1 MPGQE
6 RKNVMKHRK
15 IEERRGMSAAAAAQ
29 LQGAPALIVEN
40 LEAGTIFEPRDTA
53 VDSLTSPGAPWEER
67 AATGKALRGQAP
79 REAHGGWRP
88 DRHRPD
94 PVATVLA
101 SNHGRLEAL
110 IPLRMK
116 RMAASAFA
124 FLRGAAVVMAWDLSK
139 TAVTGLDVV
148 VDGDCHVDNFGLFGT
163 PTGQVV
169 LDLNDFDETTIGPWE
184 YDVKRLAASVNL
196 AGRDN
201 GLSAKERRK
210 AVMDMVAGYR
220 WSLDRLHTLPVLEL
234 WNRHTVPER
243 MDHRQKKLD
252 KKSAAIIRKS
262 VEKARASNNATLL
275 RSAALQDQDGRWR
288 IKLDP
293 PITSA
298 VGAAMKREIVAALHD
313 YIETLAPERQY
324 MIRRYHVV
332 DVVRRVVGVGSVGL
346 RAYLVLLIGNGDD
359 DGLFLQ
365 MKEAAAPALAP
376 YLPVLPKAYK
386 HEGQR
391 VVYGQRLLQ
400 AAGDPL
406 LGWCTM
412 EGRPYYVRQ
421 MKNFK
426 GAIPT
431 EWLSGA
437 PFNFFAFGYG
447 ALLARAHA
455 RVGDAA
461 VISGYCGGSDTLDRA
476 MADFAE
482 AYGEQ
487 TVRDHERFAA
497 DEQVRR
503 LIAALDVR
511 L

>member
-1 MPGQE
+1 MKR
-6 RKNVMKHRK
+6 RKNH
-15 IEERRGMSAAAAAQ
+15 EYRGMSAAEAAEI
-29 LQGAPALIVEN
+29 QGAPALIVEN
-40 LEAGTIFEPRDTA
+40 LEEGKIFEPRDNE
-53 VDSLTSPGAPWEER
+53 VDTLTTPGAPWEARAEMGKQLR
-67 AATGKALRGQAP
+67 AAAP
-79 REAHGGWRP
+79 REAHGDWRP
-88 DRHRPD
+88 EPRRPD
-94 PVATVLA
+94 PVALVLA
-101 SNHGRLEAL
+101 SNHGRVEEL
-110 IPLRMK
+110 IPLRMR
-116 RMAASAFA
+116 RMADSAFA
-124 FLRGAAVVMAWDLSK
+124 FLRGAAVVMAWDLAK
-139 TAVTGLDVV
+139 TPVSGLDVV
-148 VDGDCHVDNFGLFGT
+148 IDGDCHVDNFGLFGT

-184 YDVKRLAASVNL
+184 YDLKRLTASVNL

-201 GLSAKERRK
+201 GLSTKERRRAVK
-210 AVMDMVAGYR
+210 AVVDGYR
-220 WSLDRLHTLPVLEL
+220 WSLDRLHGLPVLEL
-234 WNRHTVPER
+234 WNRQTPPER
-243 MDHRQKKLD
+243 MDHRQMKLD

-262 VEKARASNNATLL
+262 VDKARASNNAALL
-275 RSAALQDQDGRWR
+275 RSAAIREADGRWR
-288 IKLDP
+288 LKLDP
-293 PITSA
+293 PIATPI
-298 VGAAMKREIVAALHD
+298 GDGLRRKIVAGLHE

-346 RAYLVLLIGNGDD
+346 RAYLVLLIGNGEE

-412 EGRPYYVRQ
+412 DGRPFYVRQ

-461 VISGYCGGSDTLDRA
+461 VISGYCGASDALDEA
-476 MADFAE
+476 FADWAE
-482 AYGEQ
+482 AYGDQ
-487 TVRDHERFAA
+487 TEKDHERFAN
-497 DEQVRR
+497 DPEVKR
-503 LIAALDVR
+503 LMAEAAEG
-511 L
+511 

>member
-1 MPGQE
+1 MS
-6 RKNVMKHRK
+6 KRK
-15 IEERRGMSAAAAAQ
+15 IGSRDMTAAQ
-29 LQGAPALIVEN
+29 AAELQGAPDLLVEH
-40 LEAGTIFEPRDTA
+40 LEDGKVFEPRDTE
-53 VDSLTSPGAPWEER
+53 VDTLTTPGEPWEAR
-67 AATGKALRGQAP
+67 AQTGKKLRVHAP
-79 REAHGGWRP
+79 REARGDWRP
-88 DRHRPD
+88 AADRPD
-94 PVATVLA
+94 PVDLIEA
-101 SNHGRLEAL
+101 SNKGRVAELV
-110 IPLRMK
+110 PLRME

-124 FLRGAAVVMAWDLSK
+124 FLRGAAVVMAWDLSH
-139 TAVTGLDVV
+139 TPSMGLDVV
-148 VDGDCHVDNFGLFGT
+148 IDGDCHVDNFGLFGT
-163 PTGQVV
+163 PQGQVI

-184 YDVKRLAASVNL
+184 WDVKRLCASVNL

-201 GLSAKERRK
+201 GLSKKERRR
-210 AVMDMVAGYR
+210 AVVEVVDGYR
-220 WSLDRLHTLPVLEL
+220 WSMGRLRSLPLIDL
-234 WNRHTVPER
+234 WHRHTVPER
-243 MDHRQKKLD
+243 MDHRQMRLD

-262 VEKARASNNATLL
+262 VAKAKASNNAALL
-275 RSAALQDQDGRWR
+275 ENAAEQGTNGRWR
-288 IKLDP
+288 IKLDAP
-293 PITSA
+293 VTIAVSA
-298 VGAAMKREIVAALHD
+298 AQYGLIVAALHA

-332 DVVRRVVGVGSVGL
+332 DIVRRVVGVGSVGL
-346 RAYLVLLIGNGDD
+346 RAYLVLLIGNGDE

-365 MKEAAAPALAP
+365 MKEAGVAAASP

-406 LGWCTM
+406 LGWTTM

-431 EWLSGA
+431 EWLSGQ

-461 VISGYCGGSDTLDRA
+461 VISGYCGGSDALDEA
-476 MADFAE
+476 MADWAE
-482 AYGEQ
+482 AYGDQ
-487 TVRDHERFAA
+487 TELDHERFVKA
-497 DEQVRR
+497 
-503 LIAALDVR
+503 IK
-511 L
+511 

>member
-1 MPGQE
+1 
-6 RKNVMKHRK
+6 
-15 IEERRGMSAAAAAQ
+15 MSAADAAA
-29 LQGAPALIVEN
+29 LQGAPELLVEH
-40 LEAGTIFEPRDTA
+40 LEAGRVFEPRDTE
-53 VDSLTSPGAPWEER
+53 VDTLTTPAEPWENR
-67 AATGKALRGQAP
+67 AETGKKLRETTP
-79 REAHGGWRP
+79 RESHGDWRP
-88 DRHRPD
+88 APGRPD
-94 PVATVLA
+94 PMALITA
-101 SNHGRLEAL
+101 SNKGRVPELV
-110 IPLRMK
+110 PLRME

-139 TAVTGLDVV
+139 TPNMGLDVV
-148 VDGDCHVDNFGLFGT
+148 IDGDCHIDNFGLFGT
-163 PTGQVV
+163 PQGEVI

-184 YDVKRLAASVNL
+184 WDVKRLCASVNL

-201 GLSAKERRK
+201 GLNKKERRR
-210 AVMDMVAGYR
+210 AVKEVADGYR
-220 WSLDRLHTLPVLEL
+220 WSVERMQSLALIDLWHRHTAPDRL
-234 WNRHTVPER
+234 
-243 MDHRQKKLD
+243 DHRQLKLD

-262 VEKARASNNATLL
+262 VAKAKRNNNAALL
-275 RSAALQDQDGRWR
+275 ETAAARDANGQWR
-288 IKLDP
+288 LKLDAP
-293 PITSA
+293 VTTPVSHGRRRQI
-298 VGAAMKREIVAALHD
+298 IAALHD

-332 DVVRRVVGVGSVGL
+332 DIVRRVVGVGSVGL

-365 MKEAAAPALAP
+365 MKEAAAPAAAA

-406 LGWCTM
+406 LGWTTM
-412 EGRPYYVRQ
+412 EDRPYYVRQ
-421 MKNFK
+421 MRNFK

-431 EWLSGA
+431 EWLSGP

-461 VISGYCGGSDTLDRA
+461 VISGYCGNSDALDEA
-476 MADFAE
+476 MADWAE
-482 AYGEQ
+482 AYGDQ
-487 TVRDHERFAA
+487 TELDHERFAKEIGA
-497 DEQVRR
+497 
-503 LIAALDVR
+503 
-511 L
+511 

>member
-1 MPGQE
+1 
-6 RKNVMKHRK
+6 
-15 IEERRGMSAAAAAQ
+15 MSAAEAAA
-29 LQGAPALIVEN
+29 LQGAPELIVEN
-40 LEAGTIFEPRDTA
+40 LQEGRIFEPRDNQ
-53 VDSLTSPGAPWEER
+53 VDTLTTPGAAWEER
-67 AATGKALRGQAP
+67 AATGKKLRDHAP
-79 REAHGGWRP
+79 RAAHGEWRP
-88 DRHRPD
+88 EGDRPD
-94 PVATVLA
+94 PVALVLA
-101 SNHGRLEAL
+101 SNAGRVEEL
-110 IPLRMK
+110 IPLRMT

-139 TAVTGLDVV
+139 TPVTGLDVV
-148 VDGDCHVDNFGLFGT
+148 IDGDCHVDNFGLFGT

-201 GLSAKERRK
+201 GLSAKERRR
-210 AVMDMVAGYR
+210 AVMDMVDGYR
-220 WSLDRLHTLPVLEL
+220 WSLDRLHSLPVLEL

-262 VEKARASNNATLL
+262 VDKARGNDN
-275 RSAALQDQDGRWR
+275 AALLQTAAIRAPDGRVR
-288 IKLDP
+288 LQLDP
-293 PITSA
+293 PITDRISDH
-298 VGAAMKREIVAALHD
+298 VKREIIAALHE

-332 DVVRRVVGVGSVGL
+332 DVARRVVGVGSVGL
-346 RAYLVLLIGNGDD
+346 RAYLILLMGNGDK

-365 MKEAAAPALAP
+365 MKEATRPALAP
-376 YLPVLPKAYK
+376 YLPVLPKPFA

-412 EGRPYYVRQ
+412 DGRPYYVRQ
-421 MKNFK
+421 MRNYK

-431 EWLSGA
+431 EWLSGP

-461 VISGYCGGSDTLDRA
+461 VISGYCGGSDALDEA

-487 TVRDHERFAA
+487 TVKDHERFAN
-497 DEQVRR
+497 DPEVKR
-503 LIAALDVR
+503 LIG
-511 L
+511 

>member
-1 MPGQE
+1 MS
-6 RKNVMKHRK
+6 KRK
-15 IEERRGMSAAAAAQ
+15 IGSRDMTAAQ
-29 LQGAPALIVEN
+29 AAELQGAPDLLVEH
-40 LEAGTIFEPRDTA
+40 LEDGKVFEPRDTE
-53 VDSLTSPGAPWEER
+53 VDTLTTPGEPWEAR
-67 AATGKALRGQAP
+67 AQTGKKLRVHAP
-79 REAHGGWRP
+79 REAHGDWRP
-88 DRHRPD
+88 AADRPD
-94 PVATVLA
+94 PVDLIEA
-101 SNHGRLEAL
+101 SNKGRVAELV
-110 IPLRMK
+110 PLRME

-124 FLRGAAVVMAWDLSK
+124 FLRGAAVVMAWDLSH
-139 TAVTGLDVV
+139 TPSMGLDVV
-148 VDGDCHVDNFGLFGT
+148 IDGDCHVDNFGLFGT
-163 PTGQVV
+163 PQGQVI

-184 YDVKRLAASVNL
+184 WDVKRLCASVNL

-201 GLSAKERRK
+201 GLSKKERRR
-210 AVMDMVAGYR
+210 AVVEVVDGYR
-220 WSLDRLHTLPVLEL
+220 WSMGRLRSLPLIDL
-234 WNRHTVPER
+234 WHRHTVPER
-243 MDHRQKKLD
+243 MDHRQMRLD

-262 VEKARASNNATLL
+262 VAKAKASNNAALL
-275 RSAALQDQDGRWR
+275 ENAAEQGTNGRWR
-288 IKLDP
+288 IKLDAP
-293 PITSA
+293 VTIAVSA
-298 VGAAMKREIVAALHD
+298 AQYGLIVAALHA

-332 DVVRRVVGVGSVGL
+332 DIVRRVVGVGSVGL
-346 RAYLVLLIGNGDD
+346 RAYLVLLIGNGDE

-365 MKEAAAPALAP
+365 MKEAGVAAASP

-406 LGWCTM
+406 LGWTTM

-431 EWLSGA
+431 EWLSGQ

-461 VISGYCGGSDTLDRA
+461 VISGYCGGSDALDEA
-476 MADFAE
+476 MADWAE
-482 AYGEQ
+482 AYGDQ
-487 TVRDHERFAA
+487 TELDHERFVKA
-497 DEQVRR
+497 
-503 LIAALDVR
+503 IK
-511 L
+511 